1 MADSRS
7 TPLTA
12 SPAVGEVNHD
22 DESRMLLGFLHYQRD
37 SVLKIVEG
45 LPEDAWQTPVVS
57 SGWTV
62 AGMLW
67 HLGGVEHHWL
77 QHVTTGVMKE
87 PPAGGEA
94 EDEKGGA
101 YDPEAAFT
109 CDWPSAD
116 LIAGYRDECR
126 RSDEVLAVTP
136 LSAAPGGLDFHHDPE
151 YTRQITNV
159 RWIVL
164 HVIEE
169 TATHSGHPGDRPRTA
184 GRENQARRTL
194 TRPGTPPPFVKTPR
208 GCPLR
213 ECVRR
218 EHVTAR
224 ACTALRYLTRWPMG
238 RPRSTGTS
246 SR

>member
-1 MADSRS
+1 MADSAT

-12 SPAVGEVNHD
+12 SPAVGDVNQD
-22 DESRMLLGFLHYQRD
+22 DESRMLLRFLQYQRD

-77 QHVTTGVMKE
+77 QHVTTGVMEE
-87 PPAGGEA
+87 PLVGGEA
-94 EDEKGGA
+94 GDEEEGT

-116 LIAGYRDECR
+116 LIANYRDECR
-126 RSDEVLAVTP
+126 RSNEVLAVTP
-136 LSAAPGGLDFHHDPE
+136 LSAAPRGLDFHPDPE
-151 YTRQITNV
+151 YTKQITNV
-159 RWIVL
+159 RWIFL

-169 TATHSGHPGDRPRTA
+169 TAAHSGHLEIARELLDGKTRLG
-184 GRENQARRTL
+184 GR
-194 TRPGTPPPFVKTPR
+194 
-208 GCPLR
+208 
-213 ECVRR
+213 
-218 EHVTAR
+218 
-224 ACTALRYLTRWPMG
+224 
-238 RPRSTGTS
+238 
-246 SR
+246 

>member
-1 MADSRS
+1 MADPVT
-7 TPLTA
+7 TPLAA
-12 SPAVGEVNHD
+12 SPAPSDVNQD
-22 DESRMLLGFLHYQRD
+22 DESRMLFGFLQYQRD
-37 SVLKIVEG
+37 AVLKIVEG
-45 LPEDAWQTPVVS
+45 LPEEVWQTQVVP

-77 QHVTTGVMKE
+77 QHVTTGMLDE
-87 PPAGGEA
+87 SPAGDEE
-94 EDEKGGA
+94 EDEEEGA

-109 CDWPSAD
+109 CDWSSAD

-136 LSAAPGGLDFHHDPE
+136 LSAAPRGLHFHPDSE

-169 TATHSGHPGDRPRTA
+169 TAAHSGHLEIARELLDGKTRLG
-184 GRENQARRTL
+184 GR
-194 TRPGTPPPFVKTPR
+194 
-208 GCPLR
+208 
-213 ECVRR
+213 
-218 EHVTAR
+218 
-224 ACTALRYLTRWPMG
+224 
-238 RPRSTGTS
+238 
-246 SR
+246 

>member
-1 MADSRS
+1 MADSET
-7 TPLTA
+7 TPLSA
-12 SPAVGEVNHD
+12 SPAVSEANQD
-22 DESRMLLGFLHYQRD
+22 DESRMLLGFLQYQRE

-45 LPEDAWQTPVVS
+45 LPEEAWQTPVVP

-77 QHVTTGVMKE
+77 QHVTTGVMEE
-87 PPAGGEA
+87 PPAEEESG
-94 EDEKGGA
+94 DEEEGA

-109 CDWPSAD
+109 CGWPSAD
-116 LIAGYRDECR
+116 LIANYREECR

-136 LSAAPGGLDFHHDPE
+136 LCAAPRGLGFHPDPE

-169 TATHSGHPGDRPRTA
+169 TAAHSGHLEIARELLDGGIRLG
-184 GRENQARRTL
+184 GR
-194 TRPGTPPPFVKTPR
+194 
-208 GCPLR
+208 
-213 ECVRR
+213 
-218 EHVTAR
+218 
-224 ACTALRYLTRWPMG
+224 
-238 RPRSTGTS
+238 
-246 SR
+246 

>member
-1 MADSRS
+1 MAD
-7 TPLTA
+7 PLTA
-12 SPAVGEVNHD
+12 PLAASPARGDVNQD
-22 DESRMLLGFLHYQRD
+22 DESRMLLGFLQYQRD
-37 SVLKIVEG
+37 AVLKIVEG
-45 LPEDAWQTPVVS
+45 LPAEAWQTQVVP

-77 QHVTTGVMKE
+77 QHVTTGVLE
-87 PPAGGEA
+87 ESPAGEEE
-94 EDEKGGA
+94 EDEEDGG

-109 CDWPSAD
+109 CDWSSAD

-136 LSAAPGGLDFHHDPE
+136 LSAAPRGLRFHPDSE

-169 TATHSGHPGDRPRTA
+169 TAAHSGHLEIARELLDGKTRLG
-184 GRENQARRTL
+184 GR
-194 TRPGTPPPFVKTPR
+194 
-208 GCPLR
+208 
-213 ECVRR
+213 
-218 EHVTAR
+218 
-224 ACTALRYLTRWPMG
+224 
-238 RPRSTGTS
+238 
-246 SR
+246 